1 MSDKDF
7 EELVFLLERLEKL
20 IAKHDELQ
28 EGDKPFLIP
37 ADVYDE
43 ICDRIK
49 QSSITLF
56 GVS

>member
-1 MSDKDF
+1 M
-7 EELVFLLERLEKL
+7 ENNNALLERLEKL